1 MIRIQIRNNL
11 CLLIRIQEGKKKWRP
26 KKENPSESL
35 TAVPTFQ
42 FPGSEIFLTLGS
54 GMEEFGSG
62 INIPDPHS
70 AQLRATKVFW
80 SGSHEEKKITL
91 QRNNFL
97 HLLFNFRRLDVFL
110 LAGLAEA
117 ALAAVLEW
125 RTEAVRPE
133 VLLVHL
139 VRVLLTLV
147 RRGLLVFKILS
158 LLQQTKY
165 RNPGTRFRGNSKSNK
180 QKT

>member
-1 MIRIQIRNNL
+1 
-11 CLLIRIQEGKKKWRP
+11 
-26 KKENPSESL
+26 
-35 TAVPTFQ
+35 
-42 FPGSEIFLTLGS
+42 LTLGS
-54 GMEEFGSG
+54 GIWDGKIRIRDKYPG
-62 INIPDPHS
+62 S
-70 AQLRATKVFW
+70 AQLRATRVFDPDPTRR
-80 SGSHEEKKITL
+80 KITL
-91 QRNNFL
+91 QRNNFP

-147 RRGLLVFKILS
+147 RRGLLVLKILS
-158 LLQQTKY
+158 LLHQTEY
-165 RNPGTRFRGNSKSNK
+165 RIRGTS
-180 QKT
+180 